1 MHALKPMNDTQREIF
16 EMCLQYLYDHENPQ
30 VMIKNAPLY
39 KEGYDAFGLSDA
51 EQRELRNLVLDRYNP
66 TPQEIA
72 DLGRIFLS
80 THKFEFGLLAVQL
93 IKKHR
98 PRMDRYVYDAI
109 FEWLE
114 DGVENIALADLLAT
128 KITPVFLE
136 LGIAGL
142 DDFEAWRTGKSKWTR
157 RVAALTMLYLR
168 DKASP
173 ERLLEFILPMLKDP
187 DKTVQQGVGT
197 FLRELWALHSEEVE
211 EFLFANK
218 DNAAP
223 TVIQYAT
230 EKMPR
235 ERKKRFGRVAMA
247 RPNNVKN
254 QPRKPNQPVQKRNHP
269 NQRNNN
275 QPRPNS
281 PHHAM
286 GRSLKHQRGRD
297 LPPTLQKNNNKKKK
311 FKPNTIV
318 PDVPEIVED
327 SIPDWDSFD
336 DKY

>member
-1 MHALKPMNDTQREIF
+1 MNETQREIF

-72 DLGRIFLS
+72 DLGKIFLS

-98 PRMDRYVYDAI
+98 PRMDRYVYEAI

-114 DGVENIALADLLAT
+114 DGIENMAHADLLAT

-136 LGIAGL
+136 LGIASL
-142 DDFEAWRTGKSKWTR
+142 DDFETWRNAKSKWTR
-157 RVAALTMLYLR
+157 RVGALTMLYLR

-173 ERLLEFILPMLKDP
+173 ERLLEFIQPMLKDQ
-187 DKTVQQGVGT
+187 DKVVQQGVGM
-197 FLRELWALHSEEVE
+197 FLRELWFLHSEEVE
-211 EFLFANK
+211 EFLYANK
-218 DNAAP
+218 DNTAT
-223 TVIQYAT
+223 TVLQYAT
-230 EKMPR
+230 EKMPK
-235 ERKKRFGRVAMA
+235 EKKRRFGRAAMA
-247 RPNNVKN
+247 RPQSNKP
-254 QPRKPNQPVQKRNHP
+254 QPRKPNQPAPKRNYP
-269 NQRNNN
+269 NQRGGT
-275 QPRPNS
+275 QPRQQN
-281 PHHAM
+281 PHHPA
-286 GRSLKHQRGRD
+286 GRSLKHQKGRD
-297 LPPTLQKNNNKKKK
+297 VPNFLQKNTNKKNR
-311 FKPNTIV
+311 FKPNMIV
-318 PDVPEIVED
+318 PEAPETGED